1 MDSPTNPKTGTD
13 RRREVLKQVEA
24 CVCKDRQ
31 ATYSDAEDNFRRIA
45 AIWTVLLEQKLKPG
59 TGISR
64 TDVAAMCAGIKL
76 ARIVSSPGHPDN
88 WTDLAGYGVCGGGI
102 VLQEAE
108 TKPDDQSAASEVIA
122 DRKYRM
128 LDVGETIQK
137 GDEVSDRHQR
147 TGWRK
152 AYGAVGLPIVPNDIG
167 YWRRP
172 C

>member
-1 MDSPTNPKTGTD
+1 MDSPKPKTGTD

-45 AIWTVLLEQKLKPG
+45 AIWTVLLDRKLKPG
-59 TGISR
+59 TEISR
-64 TDVAAMCAGIKL
+64 ADVAAMCAGIKL
-76 ARIVSSPGHPDN
+76 ARIVSSPSHLDN

-108 TKPDDQSAASEVIA
+108 AKPDDQTAASEVIV
-122 DRKYRM
+122 DRMSRM
-128 LDVGETIQK
+128 LDVGERISE
-137 GDEVSDRHQR
+137 GDEVSDRHQK

-152 AYGAVGLPIVPNDIG
+152 VCGAIGLMINANDIG